1 MVVLPAPE
9 ITSRPEDF
17 ENFATDSLLESTLNA
32 PGLFE
37 VGFFNTKDS
46 SPNVRDAVV

>member
-9 ITSRPEDF
+9 ITSFPEVF
-17 ENFATDSLLESTLNA
+17 ENFATDSSLESTVKT
-32 PGLFE
+32 PVLFE
-37 VGFFNTKDS
+37 VGFFNVNDS